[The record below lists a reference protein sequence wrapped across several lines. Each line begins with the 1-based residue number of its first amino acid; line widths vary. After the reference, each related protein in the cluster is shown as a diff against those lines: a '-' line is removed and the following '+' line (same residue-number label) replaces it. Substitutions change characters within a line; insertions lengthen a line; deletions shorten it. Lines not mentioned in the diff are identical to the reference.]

1 MAIVKWSPLKEIEEI
16 RKEMDRLFEEFLS
29 PVRRRK
35 TVSTEGVVSPNIDI
49 FERGNELVIQVEL
62 PGVNKDEVE
71 LTITDDRLV
80 IKGEIKRP
88 EGVSE
93 EDYILNE
100 RSYGPFS
107 RTVNLPMDVDKSSVK
122 ASLKNGL
129 LEIVI
134 LRKEEARPK
143 EIKIP
148 LE

>member
-1 MAIVKWSPLKEIEEI
+1 MSIVKWSPLKEIEEI

-29 PVRRRK
+29 PVRRRRA
-35 TVSTEGVVSPNIDI
+35 VSTEGVISPNVDI
-49 FERGNELVIQVEL
+49 FEKGGEVIIQVEL
-62 PGVNKDEVE
+62 PGVNKDEVD

-80 IKGEIKRP
+80 IKGEIKKP
-88 EGVSE
+88 EGISE

-107 RTVNLPMDVDKSSVK
+107 RTVNLPTDVDKSSVK
-122 ASLKNGL
+122 ANLKNGL

-134 LRKEEARPK
+134 LRKEESKPR

>member
-35 TVSTEGVVSPNIDI
+35 TVTAEGFISPNVDI
-49 FERGNELVIQVEL
+49 FEKGNELVIQVEI
-62 PGVNKDEVE
+62 PGVDKQDID
-71 LTITDDRLV
+71 LTITDDRLI
-80 IKGEIKRP
+80 IKGEIKKP
-88 EGVSE
+88 EGISE

-100 RSYGPFS
+100 RNYGPFS
-107 RTVNLPMDVDKSSVK
+107 RTINLPADVDKSSVK
-122 ASLKNGL
+122 ANLKNGL

-134 LRKEEARPK
+134 LRKEEAKPR